1 MCLRSLL
8 STMVVVWLG
17 LAAAPVASGD
27 AVKSSNWSGYAAH
40 RAGVTFDRV
49 SAAWTQPSATCT
61 SGQSTFSSFWVGLG
75 GYSPRSTALEQI
87 GTEVDCTRFGRVRSS
102 AWFELV
108 PQASRTI
115 RLKVTPGDAIAASVS
130 VRGER
135 VRVSLSDLTTRHTFN
150 RTLRTRR
157 VDVSSA
163 DWIVEAPSEC
173 VSYTSCETL
182 PLANFGSATFRRAHA
197 ASTGG
202 RAGTINGAGW
212 RWTSISLSQTGIRY
226 VTAGNSGPLG
236 EALPSPLTWGGSS
249 FSVAYSA
256 LAPQPATRRVL
267 LRSVQE
273 RGIVH

>member
-1 MCLRSLL
+1 
-8 STMVVVWLG
+8 V
-17 LAAAPVASGD
+17 PPASAD
-27 AVKSSNWSGYAAH
+27 AVKSSNWSGYAVH

-108 PQASRTI
+108 PQPSRAV
-115 RLKVTPGDAIAASVS
+115 RLRVAPGDAIAASVS

-135 VRVSLSDLTTRHTFN
+135 VRVSLSDLTTHRTFS
-150 RTLRTRR
+150 RSLRTRR
-157 VDVSSA
+157 LDVSSA

-182 PLANFGSATFRRAHA
+182 PLADFGSETFRRARA

-202 RAGTINGAGW
+202 RVGTITAAGW

-226 VTAGNSGPLG
+226 VTTGNSAPLG
-236 EALPSPLTWGGSS
+236 EAFPSALTWGGSS
-249 FSVAYSA
+249 FSVSYSA
-256 LAPQPATRRVL
+256 LAPQPAASRVL
-267 LRSVQE
+267 VRSVRKQA
-273 RGIVH
+273 ITP